1 MKIMDFNASSL
12 YSDAA
17 LVFIVTGLICAV
29 FRWFHMCRPYDR
41 EEKYFY
47 PARKM
52 VAFFCA
58 AIALLEIPYY
68 IWPLNDGVLNY
79 TRVLGVIY
87 YPLCFAMLFRR
98 YFRWEKVEGKGEWT
112 LFASIM
118 GLLVILMVTAIVKP
132 SFFETYSFWILSSG
146 GILSIAL
153 TAILVMR
160 LLWIYRKIDDFH
172 HQNYSSDDD
181 FPYRFAERTLW
192 LPVVWILAVWAILI
206 FGNRELKAA
215 MDLLLSGGVVC
226 FVVFILHP
234 QRMLTSKGTDT
245 VADSIEEAEEMRM
258 EEEVEMIFEESEV
271 SENEDDNDEY
281 EIDED
286 AKRQVLDVILRRFK
300 EQHLQK
306 KDVLAEV
313 DKGKAAPA
321 SRFIANVGY
330 YNLINMFR
338 LEYARLYSEANPN
351 EKQSAVAAA
360 SGFASGSSYSKAK
373 KNVTFIDPE
382 LVAEVHL

>member
-1 MKIMDFNASSL
+1 MDFNASSI
-12 YSDAA
+12 YSDAC
-17 LVFIVTGLICAV
+17 LIFIVTCLICAA

-47 PARKM
+47 PARRM

-68 IWPLNDGVLNY
+68 INPMNDGIFNY
-79 TRVLGVIY
+79 TRILGVIY

-98 YFRWEKVEGKGEWT
+98 YFRWEKRESKGDWA
-112 LFASIM
+112 LFCATM
-118 GLLVILMVTAIVKP
+118 CLLVILMVAAIVRP
-132 SFFETYSFWILSSG
+132 SFFETYSLWILAAG

-153 TAILVMR
+153 AVKLVMN
-160 LLWIYRKIDDFH
+160 LLWIYRKIDNFH

-192 LPVVWILAVWAILI
+192 FPIVWILAVWAVMF
-206 FGNRELKAA
+206 FGNRELKAV

-234 QRMLTSKGTDT
+234 QRKLTTKGTDT

-258 EEEVEMIFEESEV
+258 EEEVEMIIV
-271 SENEDDNDEY
+271 ENEEEEENPEDC
-281 EIDED
+281 EIDDE
-286 AKRQVLDVILRRFK
+286 AKKQVVDVILRRFK
-300 EQHLQK
+300 DQHLQK

-313 DKGKAAPA
+313 DKGKMAPA

-338 LEYARLYSEANPN
+338 LEYARQYSEANPK
-351 EKQSAVAAA
+351 EKQAAVASA
-360 SGFASGSSYSKAK
+360 SGFSSGPSYSKAK
-373 KNVTFIDPE
+373 KNITFIDPE
-382 LVAEVHL
+382 LVSGVHL

>member
-1 MKIMDFNASSL
+1 MEIMDFNASSL
-12 YSDAA
+12 YSDAC

-29 FRWFHMCRPYDR
+29 FRWFHMCRPYDK

-68 IWPLNDGVLNY
+68 MHPMDEGVFIY
-79 TRVLGVIY
+79 ARTLGVIY

-112 LFASIM
+112 LFATIM
-118 GLLVILMVTAIVKP
+118 GILIILMVTAFAKS
-132 SFFETYSFWILSSG
+132 SFFETYSFRILAAG
-146 GILSIAL
+146 GVLSIAL
-153 TAILVMR
+153 TVILVMR

-181 FPYRFAERTLW
+181 FPYRFAEKTLW
-192 LPVVWILAVWAILI
+192 LPVVWIIAVWAMLL
-206 FGNRELKAA
+206 FGSRTLMAVI
-215 MDLLLSGGVVC
+215 DLLLSGAVVC

-245 VADSIEEAEEMRM
+245 VVDSIEEAEEMRM
-258 EEEVEMIFEESEV
+258 EEEVEMIIEE
-271 SENEDDNDEY
+271 NGMQEDAEEEEY
-281 EIDED
+281 EIDEE
-286 AKRQVLDVILRRFK
+286 AKRQVLEVILRRFR

-313 DKGKAAPA
+313 DKGKMAPA

-338 LEYARLYSEANPN
+338 LEYARQYSEANPK

-360 SGFASGSSYSKAK
+360 SGFSSGPSYSKAK

-382 LVAEVHL
+382 LVSEVRL

>member
-1 MKIMDFNASSL
+1 MKIMDFNASTL
-12 YSDAA
+12 YSDAC

-29 FRWFHMCRPYDR
+29 FRWFHMCRPYDK

-58 AIALLEIPYY
+58 AVALLEIPYY
-68 IWPLNDGVLNY
+68 ICPMDDGVFNY
-79 TRVLGVIY
+79 SRILGVIY

-98 YFRWEKVEGKGEWT
+98 YFRWEKVESKFEWT
-112 LFASIM
+112 LFATIMSI
-118 GLLVILMVTAIVKP
+118 LVILMVTSIAKP
-132 SFFETYSFWILSSG
+132 SFFETYSFWILAAG
-146 GILSIAL
+146 GLLSVAL
-153 TAILVMR
+153 TVILIMR

-192 LPVVWILAVWAILI
+192 LPVIWIIAVWAILI
-206 FGNRELKAA
+206 SGSREVKAV
-215 MDLLLSGGVVC
+215 MDLLLSGGAVC

-245 VADSIEEAEEMRM
+245 VVDSIEEAEEMRM
-258 EEEVEMIFEESEV
+258 EEEVEMIIEE
-271 SENEDDNDEY
+271 NGIPEDADEEEY
-281 EIDED
+281 EIDEE
-286 AKRQVLDVILRRFK
+286 AKRQVLDVILHRFK

-313 DKGKAAPA
+313 DKGKMAPA

-338 LEYARLYSEANPN
+338 LEYARQYSEANPK

-360 SGFASGSSYSKAK
+360 SGFSSGPSFSKAK

-382 LVAEVHL
+382 LVSEVRL